1 MRYAEGLLED
11 SQNQS
16 LFDWN
21 SNAKVIVDELG
32 RNFVDDVLLVK
43 YKKRYLF
50 FLAIQSPKIKPK
62 NWNYFF
68 FNSVHKFPLYK
79 ATL

>member
-62 NWNYFF
+62 N
-68 FNSVHKFPLYK
+68 
-79 ATL
+79 